1 MYIKKRRYFTFRGTL
16 EECDTNN
23 NKETFEPKRFEP
35 LFVLVEGSG
44 CSFLAKSLGLE

>member
-23 NKETFEPKRFEP
+23 NKETLRFEP